1 MKSINE
7 FLKELLASGD
17 LQVIINDI
25 DGTVFDSHQFIQ
37 HFAKRHES
45 EYIEALTQC
54 NSKTGQFRCVHSQIA
69 QFLGD
74 NQAQLGITRGY
85 EDVIS
90 KDIFGN
96 DVPNASWIK

>member
-1 MKSINE
+1 MESINE
-7 FLKELLASGD
+7 FLKELLKSGE
-17 LQVIINDI
+17 LKAIINEI
-25 DGTVFDSHQFIQ
+25 DGKVFDSHQFIQ

-45 EYIEALTQC
+45 EYIEALAQCKTQ
-54 NSKTGQFRCVHSQIA
+54 TGQFRCIHSQIA

-74 NQAQLGITRGY
+74 NQALIGVAKDK
-85 EDVIS
+85 DVIS

>member
-1 MKSINE
+1 MVQ
-7 FLKELLASGD
+7 FLKELLVSGK

-25 DGTVFDSHQFIQ
+25 DRKVFDSHQFIQ
-37 HFAKRHES
+37 HFAKGYES
-45 EYIEALTQC
+45 EYIEALKQC
-54 NSKTGQFRCVHSQIA
+54 KTKTGQFRCVHSQIA

-74 NQAQLGITRGY
+74 NQAQLGINRG

>member
-1 MKSINE
+1 MCT
-7 FLKELLASGD
+7 LA
-17 LQVIINDI
+17 N
-25 DGTVFDSHQFIQ
+25 
-37 HFAKRHES
+37 
-45 EYIEALTQC
+45 
-54 NSKTGQFRCVHSQIA
+54 A

-74 NQAQLGITRGY
+74 NQAQLGINRG